1 MKKMHLGLLAA
12 GGFIVLLIL
21 LRPHSDKPTTTP
33 PAALTVTTTTL
44 TRQPLQ
50 RSLEA
55 TGSINAWQEL
65 IIAPQVGGYR
75 VEAVNVD
82 IGSAV
87 KAGQELARLDSGL
100 LQTEVQARRAGLTK
114 AKALQ
119 DRAESAYRR
128 GETLAQQKL
137 LSQSDLERLQ
147 SDKVAA
153 QGDTEL
159 ARANLNSAEL
169 NLQHARITAPA
180 AGVITARSVN
190 LGEIAQMGKVMF
202 NLLRDSR
209 IEWRAE
215 VPEAQLRQLHAGQ
228 PVQIHTADGKT
239 LNGKLRSIDPTVN
252 ASKRSALVYVD
263 LPVADGARPG
273 MYARGEFVLDK
284 VEANT
289 LPLSSVIRNDGY
301 SYVFTV
307 GKGNIVQRHRVETG
321 ALVGDRIEVIGGLV
335 AAQRVVHSGAAFLKE
350 GDRVDVVPG
359 EVAPGEVVPRQ
370 VAPVEVAPGKVAPG
384 KVAPAAPAPAAVVKA
399 P

>member
-12 GGFIVLLIL
+12 GGFIVLLTL
-21 LRPHSDKPTTTP
+21 LRPHPDTATSAPT
-33 PAALTVTTTTL
+33 AALTVTTTTL
-44 TRQPLQ
+44 SREPLQ
-50 RSLEA
+50 RTLEA

-65 IIAPQVGGYR
+65 VIAPQVGGYR

-82 IGSAV
+82 IGSPV

-100 LQTEVQARRAGLTK
+100 LQTDVQARRAGLTK
-114 AKALQ
+114 AQALQ

-128 GETLAQQKL
+128 GESLARQKL

-147 SDKVAA
+147 SDQIAA

-169 NLQHARITAPA
+169 NLKHARITAPA
-180 AGVITARSVN
+180 DGIITARSVN

-202 NLLRDSR
+202 NLLRDRR

-228 PVQIHTADGKT
+228 SVRIRTADGKA
-239 LNGKLRSIDPTVN
+239 LDGKVRSIDPTVN
-252 ASKRSALVYVD
+252 TTKRSALVYVD
-263 LPVADGARPG
+263 LPVPDGARPG

-284 VEANT
+284 TDANT
-289 LPLSSVIRNDGY
+289 LPMSSVIRNDGY

-307 GKGNIVQRHRVETG
+307 GKNNIVQRCRIETG
-321 ALVGDRIEVIGGLV
+321 TITGDRIEIIAGLN
-335 AAQRVVHSGAAFLKE
+335 ADQHVVHSGAAFLKE
-350 GDRVDVVPG
+350 GDRVDVVP
-359 EVAPGEVVPRQ
+359 ATP
-370 VAPVEVAPGKVAPG
+370 
-384 KVAPAAPAPAAVVKA
+384 APAATAVVKA

>member
-44 TRQPLQ
+44 SRQLLQ
-50 RSLEA
+50 RTLDA

-82 IGSAV
+82 IGNTV

-114 AKALQ
+114 AQALQ

-128 GETLAQQKL
+128 GESLAHQKL

-147 SDKVAA
+147 SDQIAA
-153 QGDTEL
+153 RGDTEL

-169 NLQHARITAPA
+169 NLKHARVTAPA

-202 NLLRDSR
+202 TLLRDSR

-228 PVQIHTADGKT
+228 PVQIHTADGKA

-263 LPVADGARPG
+263 LPATDGARPG
-273 MYARGEFVLDK
+273 MYARGEFILDK

-307 GKGNIVQRHRVETG
+307 DKNNIVQRHRVETG
-321 ALVGDRIEVIGGLV
+321 ALAGDRIEIIAGL
-335 AAQRVVHSGAAFLKE
+335 AANQRVVHSGAAFLKE

-359 EVAPGEVVPRQ
+359 EVARGE
-370 VAPVEVAPGKVAPG
+370 PV
-384 KVAPAAPAPAAVVKA
+384 PAAATPAAAVKA